1 MTRRHAALL
10 GLSFLG
16 MVDTLYLTLTRDSG
30 PAVCSFTEGCGDVLT
45 SVYSEIGG
53 IPISLFG
60 LGFYFFVFA
69 LTVFEAFGGFATFG
83 LLRWPALAALAVSAV
98 LTGIQGFVL
107 EAWCQYCL
115 TSAALSTLIFLTV
128 WTARRNADTQF
139 KEDEADE
146 EESAPPEPAT

>member
-1 MTRRHAALL
+1 MTLRHAALL

-16 MVDTLYLTLTRDSG
+16 MVDTLYLTLTRNTG
-30 PAVCSFTEGCGDVLT
+30 PIVCSITEGCGDVLT
-45 SVYSEIGG
+45 STYSEVAG

-69 LTVFEAFGGFATFG
+69 LTVFEAFGGFQTFA
-83 LLRWPALAALAVSAV
+83 LLRWPTLAALAVSAI

-115 TSAALSTLIFLTV
+115 ASATLSTLIFLTV
-128 WTARRNADTQF
+128 WTARRGRNQ
-139 KEDEADE
+139 DEDE
-146 EESAPPEPAT
+146 EEAEASAPQAG